1 MESDISYYFPANP
14 PYFLFMVSLIAGLA
28 CGKAF
33 ESSLRQLA
41 QEWSQSR
48 SSRTLLNLKGLAVKL
63 PYAGITVCIGVF
75 LSSGLEIFGFPPDLA
90 YKVAIPL
97 TIGSSY
103 FVWRQ
108 LGKLLVELER
118 GGSAAMDLD
127 IYEEIE
133 NYQEKRK

>member
-1 MESDISYYFPANP
+1 MESNISYYFPANP

-63 PYAGITVCIGVF
+63 PYAGITICIGVF

-90 YKVAIPL
+90 YRVAIPL

>member
-14 PYFLFMVSLIAGLA
+14 PYFLFIVSLIAGLV

-41 QEWSQSR
+41 QEWAQSR
-48 SSRTLLNLKGLAVKL
+48 SSRTLLNLKGLAIKL
-63 PYAGITVCIGVF
+63 PYAGITICIGVF
-75 LSSGLEIFGFPPDLA
+75 LSTGLEIFGFPPDLA

-108 LGKLLVELER
+108 LGKLLVELDR

-127 IYEEIE
+127 SYEEIE
-133 NYQEKRK
+133 NYQEKGK

>member
-1 MESDISYYFPANP
+1 MEPAISYYFPVNP
-14 PYFLFMVSLIAGLA
+14 PYFLFMASLIAGLA

-33 ESSLRQLA
+33 ETSLRQLV
-41 QEWSQSR
+41 QEWAQSR
-48 SSRTLLNLKGLAVKL
+48 SSRTLLNLKGIAIQL
-63 PYAGITVCIGVF
+63 PYAGITISIGVF
-75 LSSGLEIFGFPPDLA
+75 LSSGLEIFGFPPGLA

-97 TIGSSY
+97 TIGSAY

-108 LGKLLVELER
+108 LSKLLVELDR

-133 NYQEKRK
+133 NYKENRK

>member
-1 MESDISYYFPANP
+1 MESNISYYFPANP

>member
-1 MESDISYYFPANP
+1 MESNIPYYFPANP
-14 PYFLFMVSLIAGLA
+14 PYFLFMASLIAGLA

-33 ESSLRQLA
+33 EANLRQLV
-41 QEWSQSR
+41 QEWFQSR
-48 SSRTLLNLKGLAVKL
+48 SSRTLLNLKGIAIKL
-63 PYAGITVCIGVF
+63 PYTGITICIGVF

-97 TIGSSY
+97 TIGSAY

-133 NYQEKRK
+133 NYQDKRK